1 MISRKWYRWTYLQGR
16 KRVTDIQNGHVNIG
30 REGKGGTNW
39 KSSVDKHTLC
49 CCLVTKSCLTLCDPM
64 NYSPPSSSVHGISQA
79 RILRWVA
86 ISFSR
91 ESSQSRDWNRVSC
104 LAGGF
109 LTTEPPGSEHWGTC
123 VFLNYSFLRVYGAI
137 FNYVLN
143 GVVLISA
150 GENMMR
156 EN

>member
-1 MISRKWYRWTYLQGR
+1 M
-16 KRVTDIQNGHVNIG
+16 
-30 REGKGGTNW
+30 
-39 KSSVDKHTLC
+39 
-49 CCLVTKSCLTLCDPM
+49 
-64 NYSPPSSSVHGISQA
+64 PSTRG
-79 RILRWVA
+79 
-86 ISFSR
+86 
-91 ESSQSRDWNRVSC
+91 SSQPTDRTRVSC